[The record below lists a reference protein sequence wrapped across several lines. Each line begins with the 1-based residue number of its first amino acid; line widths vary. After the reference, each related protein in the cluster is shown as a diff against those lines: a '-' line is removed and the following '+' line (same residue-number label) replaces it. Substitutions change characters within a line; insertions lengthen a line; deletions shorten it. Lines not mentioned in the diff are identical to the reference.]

1 MSDSGTNPFDNNE
14 NFDEIPPSTPPVTM
28 NRTPPPPP
36 STPAP
41 SLDEQPEVPEQS
53 VPENT
58 NVIGMD
64 LNTSLGGLTKNLVA
78 IACQHKRDGSSSN
91 INNNFEKE
99 LKSYTAVKLKHI
111 HSKDLNTLNI
121 GSDKELQGKDTPV
134 SYHRLDSSTM
144 RNLTEI
150 TKEGDEK
157 SVDTKKNSQKLFSL
171 IKQVIANNTDI
182 DNGIVRST
190 KRDEIVKKNTDIME
204 LSGMQNLKFADKL
217 NTCTQIVFGYK
228 KVSNTLS
235 RVVGRIQTTSSLTA
249 GGKVQSGDFE
259 INLVGEEYVITTKGD
274 TSPRLLEIMKK
285 VLDVDGNFVV
295 AKKEDEEKPEEA
307 QPEEVQPEEE
317 KEEGNNV
324 TTGGKTRRRKRSK
337 KGTRKHKAK
346 RTMKKVKKNRRRSI
360 KK

>member
-1 MSDSGTNPFDNNE
+1 MSDPGTNPIGNTE
-14 NFDEIPPSTPPVTM
+14 SFDEIPPSTPP
-28 NRTPPPPP
+28 PPPP
-36 STPAP
+36 SAPAP
-41 SLDEQPEVPEQS
+41 SFDAQTEVSEQS

-64 LNTSLGGLTKNLVA
+64 LKSLGGLTNNLVA

-111 HSKDLNTLNI
+111 HSKDLNTLNT
-121 GSDKELQGKDTPV
+121 GSNEELQGKDTPV

-204 LSGMQNLKFADKL
+204 LSGMQNLKFADKI

-307 QPEEVQPEEE
+307 QPEEE
-317 KEEGNNV
+317 KEEGDNV

-337 KGTRKHKAK
+337 KGTRKHKVK

>member
-1 MSDSGTNPFDNNE
+1 MSDSGTNPFDNT
-14 NFDEIPPSTPPVTM
+14 DEIPHSTSPSTPPVTT

-41 SLDEQPEVPEQS
+41 SLDAQTEVPEQS

-64 LNTSLGGLTKNLVA
+64 LKSLGGLTNNLVA
-78 IACQHKRDGSSSN
+78 IACQHKSDGSSSN

-111 HSKDLNTLNI
+111 HSKDLNTLNT
-121 GSDKELQGKDTPV
+121 GSNEELQGKDTPV

-190 KRDEIVKKNTDIME
+190 KRDEIEKKNTDIME
-204 LSGMQNLKFADKL
+204 LSGMQNLHFVDKF

-235 RVVGRIQTTSSLTA
+235 PVVGRIQTTSSLTA

-295 AKKEDEEKPEEA
+295 AKKEEEEKPEVAQPEVA
-307 QPEEVQPEEE
+307 QPEE
-317 KEEGNNV
+317 GDNV